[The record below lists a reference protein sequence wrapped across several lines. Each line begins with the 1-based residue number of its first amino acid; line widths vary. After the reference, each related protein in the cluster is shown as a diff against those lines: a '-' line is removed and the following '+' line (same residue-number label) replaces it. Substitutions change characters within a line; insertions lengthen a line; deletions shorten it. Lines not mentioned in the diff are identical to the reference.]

1 MNLSQKCHHFS
12 LPIMFGWEDSPGKD
26 WNLFADGQVPQLA
39 PGSDF
44 QIHVSWGTRLLTDGV
59 TLECLKMLSLMARAN
74 VCPVIKTT
82 SSKSSRK

>member
-26 WNLFADGQVPQLA
+26 WNLFADGQVPQL
-39 PGSDF
+39 
-44 QIHVSWGTRLLTDGV
+44 LTDGV